1 MVTKESIVQLLKTND
16 KAVARALV
24 ALAARQTADERASE
38 HTKHL
43 NGRGFRPQHARMGT
57 SMASF
62 YSRNGYLTP
71 KQLAYWRVKDITG
84 KTRIEIYARQL
95 LEVAQE
101 KASATP
107 VQAPVALA
115 VEPALFV
122 APDGEAERYM
132 QQMDLIADRE
142 GTERDELAKFMSRC
156 RLERP

>member
-1 MVTKESIVQLLKTND
+1 
-16 KAVARALV
+16 
-24 ALAARQTADERASE
+24 
-38 HTKHL
+38 
-43 NGRGFRPQHARMGT
+43 MGT

-62 YSRNGYLTP
+62 YNRNGYLTP

-84 KTRIEIYARQL
+84 KTRIEIYAGQL

-101 KASATP
+101 KLAHATAT

-115 VEPALFV
+115 VEPVLFV

-132 QQMDLIADRE
+132 QQMELIADRE
-142 GTERDELAKFMSRC
+142 GTERDELAKFMARC